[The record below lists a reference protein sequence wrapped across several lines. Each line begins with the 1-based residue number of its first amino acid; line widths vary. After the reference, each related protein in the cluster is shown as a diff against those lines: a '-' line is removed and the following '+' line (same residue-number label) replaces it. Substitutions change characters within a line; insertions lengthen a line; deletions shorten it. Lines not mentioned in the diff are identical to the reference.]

1 MYSEEQIEKL
11 SDAWAMLL
19 ISEAKNELETKKSEK
34 NNPDLFFRRTCT
46 GSNTG
51 AFSTS
56 DAKAT
61 HNNT

>member
-34 NNPDLFFRRTCT
+34 NNSDHIFHRACIGGNIDALPA
-46 GSNTG
+46 GSTK
-51 AFSTS
+51 T
-56 DAKAT
+56 T
-61 HNNT
+61 HNDT